1 MSPAFWGSEPVTAKS
16 GRYAGTTIL
25 EDERRQGLALVEA
38 LTAEQRSKAII
49 AVSKTGNDN
58 VGEAFKDNVVLDYAG
73 LRAAELDAAQK
84 QQLRELIGLYVGNLR
99 DDHARVQMSDA
110 ERHLDDT
117 WFAWIG
123 GTEPSSV
130 FYYRIH
136 SPVILI
142 EFDHQRP
149 ANLRHLASDPL
160 QPSLEHI
167 HTVVRTPNGNDY
179 GKDLLRQHYERHP
192 HAH

>member
-1 MSPAFWGSEPVTAKS
+1 VTARS
-16 GRYAGTTIL
+16 GKYAGTSIL
-25 EDERRQGLALVEA
+25 QAERTKGLALLRA
-38 LTAEQRSKAII
+38 LSANQRAKAIL
-49 AVSKTGNDN
+49 APGKTGNDN

-73 LRAAELDAAQK
+73 VRATELTSSQR
-84 QQLRELIGLYVGNLR
+84 QLLLSLVGEYVGNLR
-99 DDHARVQMSDA
+99 DDHARVQMSDVS
-110 ERHLDDT
+110 RHLDAT

-123 GTEPSSV
+123 GSEPTSV
-130 FYYRIH
+130 FYYRVH

-149 ANLRHLASDPL
+149 ANLRHLAKDPTA
-160 QPSLEHI
+160 PNLEHI

-179 GKDLLRQHYERHP
+179 GKDLLRQHYQAHP